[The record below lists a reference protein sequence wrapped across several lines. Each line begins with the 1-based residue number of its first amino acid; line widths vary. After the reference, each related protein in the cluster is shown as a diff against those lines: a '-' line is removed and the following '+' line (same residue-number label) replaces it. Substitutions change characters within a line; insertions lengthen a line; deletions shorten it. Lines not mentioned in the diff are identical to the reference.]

1 MTESSSTNK
10 AHGET
15 AFDTRTPVRFYGGMA
30 GAILPFLVF
39 VSGVVAV
46 ALSGAPDERGFWPIL
61 ILALS
66 LGLII
71 AKDRK
76 NYCVSAIEGMSQPI
90 VMIMITAW
98 MLASIIGV
106 LMSTTGF
113 IEALTWAAGQLHMGG
128 AGFVVISFLISCVVS
143 VSTGSSFGTILIC
156 GPILFPAGGLLGA
169 HTPTLAGAIL
179 GGATFG
185 DCIAPI
191 SDTTIASALSQKAD
205 VGGTVRSRLKYVLP
219 AGAVALVFYALSAAL
234 RGQTVQDI
242 APELAGDPRGLPMLL
257 IPVVIIFLLLKGKH
271 LLHGLLAGLMAGV
284 ALALVFNLMP
294 LSRLFSLDPENF
306 SASSFIIDGISR
318 AVGISF
324 FTILLMG
331 LISTIKASGL
341 LKRLVDFSSKRGQTI
356 KYAEAWISSTVGAAV
371 LLTCH
376 SIVAILTVGE
386 FARQT
391 GEKIGIHRY
400 RRANLLSLVVCTFPF
415 LLPYFIPVI
424 LMANTTSSGSSYN
437 IPPVSPLQTGLHN
450 FTSWALL
457 AMVLIAVIAGYGR
470 YSDARSDMDKTEE
483 GKSK

>member
-1 MTESSSTNK
+1 MTT
-10 AHGET
+10 
-15 AFDTRTPVRFYGGMA
+15 DTQTKVRFYGGTL
-30 GAILPFLVF
+30 GAILPFIVF

-46 ALSGAPDERGFWPIL
+46 ALSGAPDERGFWPVL
-61 ILALS
+61 ILALC
-66 LGLII
+66 LGLVL
-71 AKDRK
+71 ARDRK
-76 NYCVSAIEGMSQPI
+76 NYCISVIEGMSQPI

-113 IEALTWAAGQLHMGG
+113 VDALIWTAGRLQMGG
-128 AGFVVISFLISCVVS
+128 VGSVFSSFLICCLVS

-169 HTPTLAGAIL
+169 HTATLAGAIL

-191 SDTTIASALSQKAD
+191 SDTTIASALSQKANI
-205 VGGTVRSRLKYVLP
+205 GGTVRSRLKYVLP
-219 AGAVALVFYALSAAL
+219 AGAVGLVFYTLSSVL
-234 RGQTVQDI
+234 RNNPVQDNSI
-242 APELAGDPRGLPMLL
+242 GLTGEPQGLPMLL

-271 LLHGLLAGLMAGV
+271 LLHGLLTGLMAGV
-284 ALALVFNLMP
+284 ILALIFKLMP
-294 LSRLFSLDPENF
+294 LRQLFSLDLKNF
-306 SASSFIIDGISR
+306 TASSFIIDGINR
-318 AVGISF
+318 AVGISI

-331 LISTIKASGL
+331 LISTLKASGL
-341 LKRLVDFSSKRGQTI
+341 LSRLVEYSSRRSRTVKQT
-356 KYAEAWISSTVGAAV
+356 ESWISAAVGAAV

-391 GEKIGIHRY
+391 GEKIGIHPY

-424 LMANTTSSGSSYN
+424 LMANTTSSGSPYN
-437 IPPVSPLQTGLHN
+437 IPPVSPLQAGLHN
-450 FTSWALL
+450 FFSWALL
-457 AMVLIAVIAGYGR
+457 GMVLLALTVGFGR
-470 YSDARSDMDKTEE
+470 YSDSKSDA
-483 GKSK
+483 GKRD

>member
-1 MTESSSTNK
+1 MTN
-10 AHGET
+10 
-15 AFDTRTPVRFYGGMA
+15 DTQIKVRFYGGTF
-30 GAILPFLVF
+30 GAILPFIVF

-61 ILALS
+61 ILALC
-66 LGLII
+66 LGLIL
-71 AKDRK
+71 ARDRM
-76 NYCVSAIEGMSQPI
+76 NFCISLIEGMSQPI
-90 VMIMITAW
+90 VLIMIMAW

-113 IEALTWAAGQLHMGG
+113 VEALTWTAGRLHMGG
-128 AGFVVISFLISCVVS
+128 TGFVISSFLICCLVS

-156 GPILFPAGGLLGA
+156 GPLLFPAGGLLGA
-169 HTPTLAGAIL
+169 HTATLAGAIL

-205 VGGTVRSRLKYVLP
+205 IGGTVRSRLKYVLP
-219 AGAVALVFYALSAAL
+219 AGAAGLVFYTLSSVL
-234 RGQTVQDI
+234 RIQPVQDNSNG
-242 APELAGDPRGLPMLL
+242 LAGDPRGLPMLL

-271 LLHGLLAGLMAGV
+271 LLHGLLTGLMVGV
-284 ALALVFNLMP
+284 ILALILKLMP
-294 LSRLFSLDPENF
+294 LRLLFSLDLENF
-306 SASSFIIDGISR
+306 SANSFIIDGINR
-318 AVGISF
+318 AVGISI

-331 LISTIKASGL
+331 LISTLKTSGL
-341 LKRLVDFSSKRGQTI
+341 LDRLVEFSSKKSRTI
-356 KYAEAWISSTVGAAV
+356 KQTEGWISAAVGAAV

-391 GEKIGIHRY
+391 GEKVGIHRY

-424 LMANTTSSGSSYN
+424 LMANTTSSGSPYN
-437 IPPVSPLQTGLHN
+437 LLPVSPLQAGLHN
-450 FTSWALL
+450 FFSWALL
-457 AMVLIAVIAGYGR
+457 GMVLLALTAGFGR
-470 YSDARSDMDKTEE
+470 YSDSKTKDNNSD
-483 GKSK
+483 